1 MKEKRRGAE
10 CKEEIRRKI
19 EKFLAEQY
27 FCGAGELSGAGTF
40 YTVHTETKWP
50 HLKIMTCRD
59 CVVICTSSELQAE
72 IKRLLQGK
80 NRDERFEIPFVY
92 GQTIHFVPG
101 KIFAKEEIQRDF
113 PLKQGCECAV
123 LFEEEVLRIAEKSQP
138 PIKAAGR

>member
-1 MKEKRRGAE
+1 MAAFENNDLQGLCGYLHIVRVAGRNKEA
-10 CKEEIRRKI
+10 
-19 EKFLAEQY
+19 F
-27 FCGAGELSGAGTF
+27 T
-40 YTVHTETKWP
+40 
-50 HLKIMTCRD
+50 
-59 CVVICTSSELQAE
+59 
-72 IKRLLQGK
+72 GK

-113 PLKQGCECAV
+113 PLKQGCESAV